1 MLYESV
7 VQGVPGNLQRGRTS
21 DINALVHPLY
31 QTLQSAA
38 VQGIHCKFRIRQWLK
53 PDPMSV

>member
-1 MLYESV
+1 MLYNSV

-38 VQGIHCKFRIRQWLK
+38 VQGIYFASSGQGNG
-53 PDPMSV
+53 